1 MVLEGVSGIGKTT
14 LARLLAARLDA
25 ETLHTLCPPHS
36 EWTAASSAQ
45 LRPLPQFGLY
55 LSGLLHASDRIR
67 HSLAAGRPVIA
78 DRYVSSVIACHSAVH
93 RVPADTVADLLGPFR
108 PYLAVP
114 DLTVYLSCSK
124 NTLRERMA
132 AKRDQGPLS
141 ADDKELLAVPGRLRR
156 LLDNFAAQAAAD
168 PTALRINTD
177 GMSAAAVAD
186 AVLARTEV
194 RCA

>member
-25 ETLHTLCPPHS
+25 QTLHTLCPPHS
-36 EWTAASSAQ
+36 EWTAAASE

-55 LSGLLHASDRIR
+55 LSGLLHASDCIR
-67 HSLAAGRPVIA
+67 HSLASGRPVVA

-93 RVPADTVADLLGPFR
+93 RVPADTVAGLLAPFR

-124 NTLRERMA
+124 NTLRERMT
-132 AKRDQGPLS
+132 AKREQGPLS
-141 ADDKELLAVPGRLRR
+141 ADDADLFAVPGRLRR
-156 LLDNFAAQAAAD
+156 LLDNFQGQAAAD
-168 PTALRINTD
+168 PTAVRINTD
-177 GMSAAAVAD
+177 GLSAEAVAD
-186 AVLARTEV
+186 AVLTRTEA